1 MSTHLTIHI
10 DVTEDERQRI
20 EESARRRGYET
31 VSEYIK
37 ALLEEAA
44 EELRPYTAQ
53 ELLAMPAQQRA
64 DILRRQ
70 AEIAAHEYST
80 DPQLIAFNADGD
92 WYDYAEQG

>member
-1 MSTHLTIHI
+1 MTTHSTIHI

-31 VSEYIK
+31 VSEYIR
-37 ALLEEAA
+37 ALLQAA
-44 EELRPYTAQ
+44 IEELRPYTPQ
-53 ELLAMPAQQRA
+53 ELLAMPAQQRTE
-64 DILRRQ
+64 ILRRQ

-80 DPQLIAFNADGD
+80 DPQLTAFNADGD